1 MSRPPAAAG
10 AAVRRGAG
18 AGAALGGGDA
28 ATYSGIVQKKR
39 PSAAESASGWL
50 SSTISSRSLLIG
62 QDEMFVRNMK
72 WLCTR

>member
-1 MSRPPAAAG
+1 M
-10 AAVRRGAG
+10 
-18 AGAALGGGDA
+18 GGGDA

-39 PSAAESASGWL
+39 PSTAESASGWL